1 LVDADSFARELQR
14 QYKDSGE
21 YGGRKVI
28 RRQRC
33 LVRGCAGTIGSTI
46 VDQFVA
52 ADAIEVVVL
61 DIFNRGRREVQVV
74 AHA

>member
-1 LVDADSFARELQR
+1 M
-14 QYKDSGE
+14 
-21 YGGRKVI
+21 I